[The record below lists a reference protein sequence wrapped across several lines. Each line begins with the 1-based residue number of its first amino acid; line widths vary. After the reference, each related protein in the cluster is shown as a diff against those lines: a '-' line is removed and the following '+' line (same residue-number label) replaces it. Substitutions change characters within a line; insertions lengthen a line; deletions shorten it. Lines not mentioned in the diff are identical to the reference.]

1 MLPKSAPDLAAL
13 DLFVSVVDC
22 GSLSR
27 AAARHYISQPSA
39 SARIAQLER
48 RLGLKLLDRTPSGS
62 VPTAVGQVLADRAR
76 VVLQSAN
83 DLCRAADALSHT
95 AGTRL
100 RVVAS
105 YTMGDYVL
113 PRWLHVLGS
122 SLPEISVTVR
132 NSADTVRDIL
142 DGAAELGFMCIRQ
155 FDAPLESLPV
165 GRDRLVVVAHPSHH
179 WVKRLRPI
187 KPEHLAA
194 ERLVVREEQS
204 GTRSRLYELL
214 EEYRPQPAPV
224 PMLELGS
231 TSAVKAAVL
240 DGVAPAVLSEMTVA
254 DELHAGRLVEVPVA
268 GLSLDRTLYAI
279 WRSGHRLSDEA
290 RTLLDFAGSDTA
302 RTMIPLLGPPEP
314 ANAALSWQRP

>member
-1 MLPKSAPDLAAL
+1 MLPKNAPDLAAL

-27 AAARHYISQPSA
+27 AASRHYISQPSA

-48 RLGLKLLDRTPSGS
+48 RLGVKLLDRTPSGS

-76 VVLQSAN
+76 LVLQSAN
-83 DLCRAADALSHT
+83 DFSRAAEALAQTS
-95 AGTRL
+95 GTRL

-122 SLPEISVTVR
+122 SLPDISVIVR

-142 DGAAELGFMCIRQ
+142 DGAAELGFMCIPQ
-155 FDAPLESLPV
+155 FEGPLESLPV
-165 GRDRLVVVAHPSHH
+165 GCDRLVVVAHPEHH
-179 WVKRLRPI
+179 WAKRLRPI

-204 GTRSRLYELL
+204 GTRGRLYELL
-214 EEYRPQPAPV
+214 EPYRPDPAPA

-240 DGVAPAVLSEMTVA
+240 DGVGPAVLSELTVA
-254 DELHAGRLVEVPVA
+254 EELQSGRLVEIPVA
-268 GLSLDRTLYAI
+268 GLELDRTLYAI

-290 RTLLDFAGSDTA
+290 KVLLDFASSPTA
-302 RTMIPLLGPPEP
+302 RTMIPLLGAPEP
-314 ANAALSWQRP
+314 ATAA